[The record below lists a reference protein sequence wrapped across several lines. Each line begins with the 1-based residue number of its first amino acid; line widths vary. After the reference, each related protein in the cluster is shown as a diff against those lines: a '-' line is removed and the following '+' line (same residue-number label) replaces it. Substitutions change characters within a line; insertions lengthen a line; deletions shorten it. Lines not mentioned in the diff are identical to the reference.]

1 MSRMCRP
8 ARACHY
14 RVMSTAPRVHR
25 RDGGR
30 VIGGVAGGVADH
42 LGVDAFRVRVVFVV
56 LSALAGAGICA
67 YGLLWFMCPPGTDTV
82 PPSKSE
88 RRQGI
93 GLAIVGLVAVV
104 LVGFVAS
111 GTPAQFLIPLVVV
124 AIGASLV
131 WRELDSSWR
140 PRSASA
146 RALTWTR
153 ITGGATLVVIGLVV
167 VVLASNNKIG
177 GLSTVML
184 AVAATFTGVMLLTIP
199 LWLRMARMLGMERA
213 ARIRNIEREEIAAHL
228 HDSVLQT
235 LALIQKRS
243 GHADE
248 VQRLAR
254 SQERELR
261 SYLFGEVDRHSDSL
275 TAAIKSVAAEVEDH
289 YGVEVEVVTVG
300 DVTADDPEWTTD
312 TRRWAALIA
321 ATREAVVNAAKH
333 SGERSVDVY
342 AEVDGGQIVV
352 YVRDRGVG
360 FDPDEVP
367 EDRRGV
373 SGSIRGRVIR
383 HGGSVDIK
391 SVPGKGVDVRMAMPR
406 GGHGGEPALDNGVAP
421 PVDSG
426 DEQQVDGE
434 QER

>member
-1 MSRMCRP
+1 MWRT
-8 ARACHY
+8 AQACQY
-14 RVMSTAPRVHR
+14 RRMSTVVPRVHR

-82 PPSKSE
+82 PPTKAE

-93 GLAIVGLVAVV
+93 GLAIVGVVAVV

-153 ITGGATLVVIGLVV
+153 IAGGATLVVIGLVV
-167 VVLASNNKIG
+167 VVLASNNMIG
-177 GLSTVML
+177 GWSTIVL
-184 AVAATFTGVMLLTIP
+184 AVAATVMGVMLLTIP

-213 ARIRNIEREEIAAHL
+213 ARIRTIEREEIAAHL

-243 GHADE
+243 AHADE

-261 SYLFGEVDRHSDSL
+261 SYLFGEVDRHGDSL
-275 TAAIKSVAAEVEDH
+275 TAAIKSVVAEVEDH

-300 DVTADDPEWTTD
+300 DVTAEDPEWSTD

-333 SGERSVDVY
+333 SGQRSVDVY
-342 AEVDGGQIVV
+342 AEVDAGQIVV

-360 FDPDEVP
+360 FDPGQVP

-373 SGSIRGRVIR
+373 SGSIKGRVIR

-391 SVPGKGVDVRMAMPR
+391 SAPGKGVDVRMAMPR
-406 GGHGGEPALDNGVAP
+406 AERGGEPPADNSGETPAA
-421 PVDSG
+421 DSG
-426 DEQQVDGE
+426 ETPGDGDQQ
-434 QER
+434 